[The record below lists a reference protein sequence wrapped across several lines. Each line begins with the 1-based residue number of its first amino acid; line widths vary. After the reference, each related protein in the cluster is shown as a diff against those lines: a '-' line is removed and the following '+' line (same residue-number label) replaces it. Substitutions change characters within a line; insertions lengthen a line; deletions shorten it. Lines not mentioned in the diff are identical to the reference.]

1 FIPLGDETYFLA
13 MSPELIKRSAVSE
26 LIRKIRGHA
35 HSRAGYEEVKL
46 RKKPVSK

>member
-1 FIPLGDETYFLA
+1 
-13 MSPELIKRSAVSE
+13 VSE